1 MIRKLVIVM
10 GLLAI
15 GTLAWAAAAGE
26 GGGASAGG
34 ETAADASFTYDKLRA
49 MSEARTYE
57 GEPAKGKKI
66 AFANLFL
73 VIQLTRDVQAGVI
86 EEWALAGGDPD
97 DLLIL
102 DNQIDTQVALDNA
115 EIVFNSDSEV
125 FLQFQAFTKVNAQIG
140 RRATDRGVL
149 MIGIDI
155 PVPGFPF
162 MGADNYGISQMTGTW
177 FADHVDEIYGGWD
190 NVDVVFL
197 SWTAASG
204 ESTALRT
211 TGVADVL
218 TERFGETG
226 VLDGDG
232 SKVVSVNATGLIEG
246 GQEEILNALAAYP
259 DAENIVYFTW
269 NNPEAAG
276 VVEGAK
282 LAGRWDPDK
291 WTVIGMGIDEF
302 GTELMEAGEL
312 DVDVNFHFN
321 EYARYL
327 IPGALAHIH
336 GNSVPSHMFVEM
348 ELLESPQYR

>member
-1 MIRKLVIVM
+1 M
-10 GLLAI
+10 
-15 GTLAWAAAAGE
+15 
-26 GGGASAGG
+26 
-34 ETAADASFTYDKLRA
+34 
-49 MSEARTYE
+49 
-57 GEPAKGKKI
+57 
-66 AFANLFL
+66 
-73 VIQLTRDVQAGVI
+73 IQLTRDVQAGII

-102 DNQIDTQVALDNA
+102 DNQVDAQV
-115 EIVFNSDSEV
+115 
-125 FLQFQAFTKVNAQIG
+125 
-140 RRATDRGVL
+140 
-149 MIGIDI
+149 I

-211 TGVADVL
+211 SGVADVL
-218 TERFGETG
+218 TERFGATG
-226 VLDGDG
+226 VLDGEG
-232 SKVVSVNATGLIEG
+232 SKVVSVNATGMVEG
-246 GQEEILNALAAYP
+246 GQEEILNALAAHP
-259 DAENIVYFTW
+259 DAENVVYFTW

-312 DVDVNFHFN
+312 DVDVDFHFD

-327 IPGALAHIH
+327 IPAR
-336 GNSVPSHMFVEM
+336 
-348 ELLESPQYR
+348 SPISTAIPCLRTCSWRWSSWRARNTGSAARVCVRPGGV

>member
-1 MIRKLVIVM
+1 M
-10 GLLAI
+10 
-15 GTLAWAAAAGE
+15 
-26 GGGASAGG
+26 
-34 ETAADASFTYDKLRA
+34 
-49 MSEARTYE
+49 
-57 GEPAKGKKI
+57 
-66 AFANLFL
+66 
-73 VIQLTRDVQAGVI
+73 
-86 EEWALAGGDPD
+86 
-97 DLLIL
+97 
-102 DNQIDTQVALDNA
+102 
-115 EIVFNSDSEV
+115 

-140 RRATDRGVL
+140 RRATDQGVF

-211 TGVADVL
+211 SGVADVL
-218 TERFGETG
+218 TERFGATG
-226 VLDGDG
+226 VLDGEG
-232 SKVVSVNATGLIEG
+232 SKVVSVNATGMVEG
-246 GQEEILNALAAYP
+246 GQEEILNALAAHP

-312 DVDVNFHFN
+312 DVDVNFHFD

-327 IPGALAHIH
+327 IPGALAHMH
-336 GNSVPSHMFVEM
+336 GNPVPSHMFVEM